1 MPGDSNYL
9 SQHFRQTASLGL
21 LEAKGTSR
29 LAVEVQA
36 ISSTLRS
43 VYAWEE
49 DVCYPLVH
57 GIWNLATLWLRKAVG
72 NRCIQLR
79 YTGVQ
84 AQCSHMLF
92 PQPLPATNIRML
104 AATPTVRQHAGGF
117 CPVLSSHRE
126 ACLEASCQLAA
137 FLWQREGSSILS
149 QEVPRLALYC
159 TWRYPPGLHCYPA
172 SLKPLANVS
181 AEDLRNSLCRQCGT
195 VRD

>member
-1 MPGDSNYL
+1 MPGDSSYL
-9 SQHFRQTASLGL
+9 SQHLRQAASLGL
-21 LEAKGTSR
+21 LVAKGSGR
-29 LAVEVQA
+29 QDVGLQA

-43 VYAWEE
+43 VYEWEA

-92 PQPLPATNIRML
+92 PQPLPPTNIRML
-104 AATPTVRQHAGGF
+104 AATPTVRQDAGGF

-137 FLWQREGSSILS
+137 FLCQ
-149 QEVPRLALYC
+149 
-159 TWRYPPGLHCYPA
+159 
-172 SLKPLANVS
+172 
-181 AEDLRNSLCRQCGT
+181 
-195 VRD
+195 

>member
-29 LAVEVQA
+29 LHVEVQA
-36 ISSTLRS
+36 RSSTLRS
-43 VYAWEE
+43 VYACEA

-57 GIWNLATLWLRKAVG
+57 GIWNRATLWLRKAFG

-79 YTGVQ
+79 YMGVQ

-92 PQPLPATNIRML
+92 PQPNPATNIRML
-104 AATPTVRQHAGGF
+104 AATPTVRQDAGGF

-126 ACLEASCQLAA
+126 ACFEASCQLAA
-137 FLWQREGSSILS
+137 FLWQ
-149 QEVPRLALYC
+149 
-159 TWRYPPGLHCYPA
+159 
-172 SLKPLANVS
+172 
-181 AEDLRNSLCRQCGT
+181 
-195 VRD
+195 

>member
-1 MPGDSNYL
+1 MPGDSSYL
-9 SQHFRQTASLGL
+9 SQHLRQAASLGL
-21 LEAKGTSR
+21 LEAKGSGR
-29 LAVEVQA
+29 QDVGLQA

-43 VYAWEE
+43 VYAWEA

-57 GIWNLATLWLRKAVG
+57 RIWILATLWLRKAVG

-104 AATPTVRQHAGGF
+104 AATPTVRQDAGGF

-137 FLWQREGSSILS
+137 FLWQ
-149 QEVPRLALYC
+149 
-159 TWRYPPGLHCYPA
+159 
-172 SLKPLANVS
+172 
-181 AEDLRNSLCRQCGT
+181 
-195 VRD
+195 

>member
-36 ISSTLRS
+36 INSSLRS
-43 VYAWEE
+43 VYAWEA
-49 DVCYPLVH
+49 DVCYPLGH
-57 GIWNLATLWLRKAVG
+57 GSWNLATLLLKKDVG
-72 NRCIQLR
+72 NRCIHLR

-84 AQCSHMLF
+84 AQCLHMLF
-92 PQPLPATNIRML
+92 PQPIPVTNIRRL
-104 AATPTVRQHAGGF
+104 AGTSTVRQDAGGF

-137 FLWQREGSSILS
+137 FLWQGEGSSILR
-149 QEVPRLALYC
+149 QEVPRLPLYC
-159 TWRYPPGLHCYPA
+159 TWRYPPGLHC
-172 SLKPLANVS
+172 
-181 AEDLRNSLCRQCGT
+181 
-195 VRD
+195 

>member
-29 LAVEVQA
+29 LDGDEQA

-43 VYAWEE
+43 VYAWEA
-49 DVCYPLVH
+49 DVCYPLLQ
-57 GIWNLATLWLRKAVG
+57 GFWNIATLLLRKAIG

-92 PQPLPATNIRML
+92 PHPLPATNIRML

-117 CPVLSSHRE
+117 CPVFSSHRE

-137 FLWQREGSSILS
+137 FLWQ
-149 QEVPRLALYC
+149 
-159 TWRYPPGLHCYPA
+159 
-172 SLKPLANVS
+172 
-181 AEDLRNSLCRQCGT
+181 
-195 VRD
+195 

>member
-1 MPGDSNYL
+1 MPGDSNSL

-21 LEAKGTSR
+21 LKAKGTSR

-43 VYAWEE
+43 VYAWEA
-49 DVCYPLVH
+49 DVCYPLGH
-57 GIWNLATLWLRKAVG
+57 GSWNLGTLLLKKDVG

-92 PQPLPATNIRML
+92 PQPLPATNIKML
-104 AATPTVRQHAGGF
+104 AATPTVRQDVGGF
-117 CPVLSSHRE
+117 FPVLSSHRE

-137 FLWQREGSSILS
+137 FLWQ
-149 QEVPRLALYC
+149 
-159 TWRYPPGLHCYPA
+159 
-172 SLKPLANVS
+172 
-181 AEDLRNSLCRQCGT
+181 
-195 VRD
+195 

>member
-29 LAVEVQA
+29 LDVEVQA

-43 VYAWEE
+43 VYAWEA

-57 GIWNLATLWLRKAVG
+57 GIWNLATLLLRKAVG

-104 AATPTVRQHAGGF
+104 AATPTVRQDARGF
-117 CPVLSSHRE
+117 CPALSSHRE

-137 FLWQREGSSILS
+137 FLWQ
-149 QEVPRLALYC
+149 
-159 TWRYPPGLHCYPA
+159 
-172 SLKPLANVS
+172 
-181 AEDLRNSLCRQCGT
+181 
-195 VRD
+195 

>member
-43 VYAWEE
+43 VYAWEAG
-49 DVCYPLVH
+49 VCYTLGH
-57 GIWNLATLWLRKAVG
+57 GSWNLATLLLKKDVG
-72 NRCIQLR
+72 NRCIQLI
-79 YTGVQ
+79 YMGVQ

-104 AATPTVRQHAGGF
+104 AATPTVRQDAGGF

-126 ACLEASCQLAA
+126 ACLEASSQLPA
-137 FLWQREGSSILS
+137 FLWQ
-149 QEVPRLALYC
+149 
-159 TWRYPPGLHCYPA
+159 
-172 SLKPLANVS
+172 
-181 AEDLRNSLCRQCGT
+181 
-195 VRD
+195 

>member
-1 MPGDSNYL
+1 MPGDSSYL
-9 SQHFRQTASLGL
+9 SQHFGEAASLGL
-21 LEAKGTSR
+21 LEAKGSCR
-29 LAVEVQA
+29 QEVGLQA

-43 VYAWEE
+43 VYAWEA

-104 AATPTVRQHAGGF
+104 AATPTVRQDVGGF

-137 FLWQREGSSILS
+137 FLWQ
-149 QEVPRLALYC
+149 
-159 TWRYPPGLHCYPA
+159 
-172 SLKPLANVS
+172 
-181 AEDLRNSLCRQCGT
+181 
-195 VRD
+195 

>member
-9 SQHFRQTASLGL
+9 SQHYRQRASLGL
-21 LEAKGTSR
+21 LEAKPFRTSR
-29 LAVEVQA
+29 LDVEVQA

-43 VYAWEE
+43 VYAWEA

-117 CPVLSSHRE
+117 CPVLSSLRE
-126 ACLEASCQLAA
+126 ACLEAS
-137 FLWQREGSSILS
+137 
-149 QEVPRLALYC
+149 
-159 TWRYPPGLHCYPA
+159 
-172 SLKPLANVS
+172 
-181 AEDLRNSLCRQCGT
+181 
-195 VRD
+195 

>member
-43 VYAWEE
+43 VYAWEA
-49 DVCYPLVH
+49 DVCYPLGH
-57 GIWNLATLWLRKAVG
+57 GSWNLATLLLKKDVG

-104 AATPTVRQHAGGF
+104 PATPTVRQDAGGF

-137 FLWQREGSSILS
+137 FLWQ
-149 QEVPRLALYC
+149 
-159 TWRYPPGLHCYPA
+159 
-172 SLKPLANVS
+172 
-181 AEDLRNSLCRQCGT
+181 
-195 VRD
+195 

>member
-21 LEAKGTSR
+21 LEAKGSCR
-29 LAVEVQA
+29 QEVGLQA

-43 VYAWEE
+43 VYAWEA
-49 DVCYPLVH
+49 DVCYPLGH
-57 GIWNLATLWLRKAVG
+57 GSWNLATLLLKKNFG

-84 AQCSHMLF
+84 AQCLHMLF
-92 PQPLPATNIRML
+92 PQPIPATNIRML
-104 AATPTVRQHAGGF
+104 AATPTVRKDAGGF

-137 FLWQREGSSILS
+137 FLWQ
-149 QEVPRLALYC
+149 
-159 TWRYPPGLHCYPA
+159 
-172 SLKPLANVS
+172 
-181 AEDLRNSLCRQCGT
+181 
-195 VRD
+195 

>member
-29 LAVEVQA
+29 LDVEVQA

-43 VYAWEE
+43 VYAWEA
-49 DVCYPLVH
+49 DVCYPLGH
-57 GIWNLATLWLRKAVG
+57 GSWNLATLLLKKDVG

-104 AATPTVRQHAGGF
+104 VATPTVRQDAGGF

-126 ACLEASCQLAA
+126 ACLEASSQLAA
-137 FLWQREGSSILS
+137 FLWQCEGSSILS
-149 QEVPRLALYC
+149 QEVPRLPLYC
-159 TWRYPPGLHCYPA
+159 TWRYPPGLHC
-172 SLKPLANVS
+172 
-181 AEDLRNSLCRQCGT
+181 
-195 VRD
+195 

>member
-1 MPGDSNYL
+1 MPGDSNHL
-9 SQHFRQTASLGL
+9 SQHFHQTASLGL

-43 VYAWEE
+43 VYAWEA

-57 GIWNLATLWLRKAVG
+57 GIWNLATLWFRKAVG

-92 PQPLPATNIRML
+92 PQPLPATTIRML
-104 AATPTVRQHAGGF
+104 AATPTVMQDAGGF
-117 CPVLSSHRE
+117 CPVLDSHRE

-137 FLWQREGSSILS
+137 FLWQ
-149 QEVPRLALYC
+149 
-159 TWRYPPGLHCYPA
+159 
-172 SLKPLANVS
+172 
-181 AEDLRNSLCRQCGT
+181 
-195 VRD
+195 